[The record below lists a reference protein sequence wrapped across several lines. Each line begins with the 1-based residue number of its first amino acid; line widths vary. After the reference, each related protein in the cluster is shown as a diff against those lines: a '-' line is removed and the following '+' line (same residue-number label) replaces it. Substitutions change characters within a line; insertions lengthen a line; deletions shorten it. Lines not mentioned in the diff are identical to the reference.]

1 MTRSVDRAA
10 RARTGDEEW
19 RLRDERDLL
28 RRSLDDA
35 ALEHLAGDLTDEDYA
50 LLRAR
55 DERRLAEVDTALDAR
70 AVLPRGSTAA
80 SPDAEAAASPDAEAA
95 ASPDAELS
103 PRQSTSG
110 RTGQPGG
117 TLQSPKQSPKQ
128 SPQQSPKQSP
138 QQSPQPWLLGSHL
151 RRWRRRWWLAALGGA
166 SVVAA
171 TLLLAL
177 TLTSPRLPGQF
188 ATGSVSLNVAQRVE
202 RQLGQASVL
211 VAEGDATQAMQLYGD
226 VLSEDPRQPVALAE
240 WGWLDWRAATAA
252 KEQTVAA
259 EGASALEE
267 AVRVDRR
274 LFVAQYYLGV
284 VLYDEGAAAKAVTHF
299 AGFLADKPTAR
310 WLRDAAPE
318 VRAAYRA
325 AREPVPAGVPEN

>member
-10 RARTGDEEW
+10 RTRAGDEEW

-50 LLRAR
+50 LLRSR
-55 DERRLAEVDTALDAR
+55 DERRLAEVDAGLDALALLSQDPVATPPVADVPAPDVPAPDVPAPDVPAPEGSSAR
-70 AVLPRGSTAA
+70 TLQPRGTG
-80 SPDAEAAASPDAEAA
+80 
-95 ASPDAELS
+95 LS
-103 PRQSTSG
+103 LRLG
-110 RTGQPGG
+110 RP
-117 TLQSPKQSPKQ
+117 
-128 SPQQSPKQSP
+128 
-138 QQSPQPWLLGSHL
+138 
-151 RRWRRRWWLAALGGA
+151 RRRWWLAALGGA

-171 TLLLAL
+171 ALLLVLDL
-177 TLTSPRLPGQF
+177 TTPRLPGQF
-188 ATGSVSLNVAQRVE
+188 ATGSVSLNTAQRVE
-202 RQLGQASVL
+202 RQLGQAEVL
-211 VAEGDATQAMQLYGD
+211 AAEGEATQAMQLYGD
-226 VLSEDPRQPVALAE
+226 VLAEDPRQPVALAE

-284 VLYDEGAAAKAVTHF
+284 VLYDEGDAKKAVTHF
-299 AGFLADKPTAR
+299 ASFLADKPTAK

-318 VRAAYRA
+318 IRAAYRA
-325 AREPVPAGVPEN
+325 AHEAVPAGVPDA

>member
-1 MTRSVDRAA
+1 MTRSVDRVA
-10 RARTGDEEW
+10 RARAGDEEW

-35 ALEHLAGDLTDEDYA
+35 ALEHLEGDLTDEDYR
-50 LLRAR
+50 LLCAR
-55 DERRLAEVDTALDAR
+55 DERRLAEVDAALDAY
-70 AVLPRGSTAA
+70 AVLPRDRTAA
-80 SPDAEAAASPDAEAA
+80 SPVAEGAASPVAEGA
-95 ASPDAELS
+95 ASPVAELS

-110 RTGQPGG
+110 PTSQPGG
-117 TLQSPKQSPKQ
+117 TRP
-128 SPQQSPKQSP
+128 SPQPSP
-138 QQSPQPWLLGSHL
+138 QPSPRPWLLGLRL

-177 TLTSPRLPGQF
+177 GLTSPRLPGQF

-202 RQLGQASVL
+202 RQLSQASVL
-211 VAEGDATQAMQLYGD
+211 VAEGNATQAMQLYGD

-299 AGFLADKPTAR
+299 AGFLADKPTKK

-325 AREPVPAGVPEN
+325 AREPVPAGVPEH